1 SWLSDLVDAATDRDV
16 LVTLE
21 NVDEPPEV
29 LRKAL
34 DAVPDLRHC
43 LDVGHAHLDQR
54 TDGARHYLAVLGDRL
69 ALTHVHDNHGGPE
82 EGLRPAE
89 RTTWSELITSIRTD
103 LDWALSDVEEW
114 TVDPLNGP
122 AVTLLNVESYQAV
135 RTAVDG
141 RRMVTRWG
149 AMASYLEDHVANLR
163 RGLQGGR
170 VAVRSGVLKVIEQI
184 DD

>member
-1 SWLSDLVDAATDRDV
+1 AYLRPSPLFATAIGMRGYD
-16 LVTLE
+16 
-21 NVDEPPEV
+21 
-29 LRKAL
+29 
-34 DAVPDLRHC
+34 
-43 LDVGHAHLDQR
+43 
-54 TDGARHYLAVLGDRL
+54 DRL
-69 ALTHVHDNHGGPE
+69 PDITPEGRAEWIAELEAFHKRAIAVPE

-89 RTTWSELITSIRTD
+89 RTTRSELITSIRTD

-149 AMASYLEDHVANLR
+149 AMASYLRSEEHTSE
-163 RGLQGGR
+163 LQSR
-170 VAVRSGVLKVIEQI
+170 FDLVCRLLLEKK
-184 DD
+184 